1 MSRRY
6 KREKR
11 FATIFN
17 DFEKS
22 KQSDRDSKERLKEQQ
37 RLKQFE

>member
-6 KREKR
+6 KRVKR